1 MADQPEPEE
10 GAVEEDSASDS
21 EADRVRVRRILR
33 MFTPETVEALLE
45 LTAKKVGDDSQ
56 KMANLKEVAQ
66 DFKGDFVNFTLK
78 DTVYADM
85 VKDAPEFTHEFRAA
99 EVAPLRRTAPKDAA
113 EVKAMDENLTV
124 ISKNLQL
131 AIRYLCSLLR
141 RIYDELDPEIT
152 DGIFCSLCLTAH
164 SFSALQVERHT
175 TAALR
180 GKISDAATGSQVP
193 SVVKKA
199 KTFFRGGGGGREP
212 SPSDE
217 DDSDDVL
224 RKKKR
229 PPEKQR
235 RWSTGRN
242 LPIQYRMAQY
252 GPTKFYQWQ
261 PRGGG
266 RGRGRGRGYRRGEP
280 PT

>member
-1 MADQPEPEE
+1 MDDQAEPEE
-10 GAVEEDSASDS
+10 GAVQEDSDSGSD
-21 EADRVRVRRILR
+21 EDRFRQLMR
-33 MFTPETVEALLE
+33 MLTPDAVKTLLE
-45 LTAKKVGDDSQ
+45 LSAKKVGDDSQ
-56 KMANLKEVAQ
+56 EMVNLKEVAQ
-66 DFKGDFVNFTLK
+66 DFKGDFVDFTLK

-85 VKDAPEFTHEFRAA
+85 VREAPEFTQEFRAA
-99 EVAPLRRTAPKDAA
+99 EIAPLRRTSSKDAA
-113 EVKAMDENLTV
+113 EVKAMDENLAV
-124 ISKNLQL
+124 ISRNLQF

-141 RIYDELDPEIT
+141 KIYDEMDPEIT

-164 SFSALQVERHT
+164 SFAALQVERHT

-180 GKISDAATGSQVP
+180 GRISDAATGSQVP

-199 KTFFRGGGGGREP
+199 KTFFRGGGGGRGP

-217 DDSDDVL
+217 DDSDGVL

-235 RWSTGRN
+235 RWSTGRH
-242 LPIQYRMAQY
+242 LPIHYRAAQY
-252 GPTKFYQWQ
+252 GPTRFYHPWQ

-266 RGRGRGRGYRRGEP
+266 RGRGRGHRGGEP
-280 PT
+280 PG

>member
-1 MADQPEPEE
+1 MDDQAEPDG
-10 GAVEEDSASDS
+10 GAVQEDSDS
-21 EADRVRVRRILR
+21 GSEDEQLRQLMRMLTPDRIR
-33 MFTPETVEALLE
+33 ALLE
-45 LTAKKVGDDSQ
+45 LSEKKVGDDSQ
-56 KMANLKEVAQ
+56 EMANLKEVAQ

-78 DTVYADM
+78 DTAYADI
-85 VKDAPEFTHEFRAA
+85 VREAPEFTQEFRAA
-99 EVAPLRRTAPKDAA
+99 EIAPLRRIPPKDAA
-113 EVKAMDENLTV
+113 EARAMDENLAV

-141 RIYDELDPEIT
+141 KIYDEMDPEIT

-164 SFSALQVERHT
+164 SFAALQVERHT

-180 GKISDAATGSQVP
+180 GRISDAVTSSQMP

-212 SPSDE
+212 SPSEE
-217 DDSDDVL
+217 DDSDGVL
-224 RKKKR
+224 RRKKR

-235 RWSTGRN
+235 RWSTGRH
-242 LPIQYRMAQY
+242 LPIHYRAAQF
-252 GPTKFYQWQ
+252 GPPRFYHPWQ

-266 RGRGRGRGYRRGEP
+266 RGRGRGHRGGEP
-280 PT
+280 PG